1 MVQCGKIKILFSEP
15 VDYKFT
21 VFEIGSTLFIFQEN
35 EVTLWKWTKETP
47 MDDETS
53 RIGESTGLFEPQ
65 LLASFD
71 HR

>member
-1 MVQCGKIKILFSEP
+1 
-15 VDYKFT
+15 
-21 VFEIGSTLFIFQEN
+21 
-35 EVTLWKWTKETP
+35 

-71 HR
+71 HRFVGVNAVCDLTRKI